1 MTWLLL
7 LLAAALIGWYLVELA
22 RRRTHGV
29 GEGLHPEIEVPHEAT
44 WELYHNDFSLCS
56 KKVRICLAE
65 LGIDYRSHRVELI
78 ETGAYGNVAADFLAV
93 NPAATVPVLVHRG
106 HPIYESHAQIR
117 YAAAQAGQPRAL
129 LPDNEAEMPLMDRWV
144 HLTSLIGDDPIA
156 GMRETAGNAVPGLTL
171 PLFATM
177 IEAIG
182 VSRILEGLLFHRFK
196 QRALFFLLLKLRGPA
211 RLPGTAPLVRAI
223 AGSRAAMA
231 AHLDTLEET
240 LAGSGGPWITGATFT
255 LADVGM
261 MAILDRLRE
270 ADWLDVFLT
279 DDRPLLCAY
288 WAALQA
294 RPSYAAAV
302 AAFEHP
308 TVVRGSARL
317 QALKASD
324 PAFREALLG
333 T

>member
-1 MTWLLL
+1 MTGWALLAL
-7 LLAAALIGWYLVELA
+7 LLAVAAWYLWERS
-22 RRRTHGV
+22 RRRSHAV
-29 GEGLHPEIEVPHEAT
+29 SEGLHPEIDLPHEAT

-56 KKVRICLAE
+56 KKVRVCLAE
-65 LGIDYRSHRVELI
+65 LGIDYRSHRIDLI
-78 ETGAYGNVAADFLAV
+78 ETGAYQNISRNFLRV

-117 YAAAQAGQPRAL
+117 YAAAESGVPDAL
-129 LPDNEAEMPLMDRWV
+129 LPPDQEGRALMDRWV

-171 PLFATM
+171 PIFATM

-182 VSRILEGLLFHRFK
+182 VTKILEGLLFHRIK
-196 QRALFFLLLKLRGPA
+196 QRALFFLMLKLRGA
-211 RLPGTAPLVRAI
+211 RRLPATRPLVRAI

-231 AHLDTLEET
+231 AHLDALEATLQ
-240 LAGSGGPWITGATFT
+240 ASGGPWIVGDSFT

-270 ADWLDVFLT
+270 GDWLDVFL
-279 DDRPLLCAY
+279 DSDRPLVCAY

-294 RPSYAAAV
+294 RPSYAAAI
-302 AAFEHP
+302 AGFEHP
-308 TVVRGSARL
+308 TVVRGTRRIRE
-317 QALKASD
+317 LKASQ
-324 PAFREALLG
+324 PEFREVLS
-333 T
+333 